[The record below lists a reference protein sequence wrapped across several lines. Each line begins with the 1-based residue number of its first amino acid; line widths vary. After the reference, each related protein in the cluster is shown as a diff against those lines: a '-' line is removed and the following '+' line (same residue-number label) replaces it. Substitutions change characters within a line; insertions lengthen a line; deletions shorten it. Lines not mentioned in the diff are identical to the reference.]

1 MPMADLKVTADHLKR
16 DAYLYVRQSTLR
28 QVAEHG
34 ESTQRQY
41 ALRDRAI
48 AAGWAAEQIR
58 VIDRDLGKSGS
69 SAATRDGF
77 QELVSEVALGKA
89 GIVMGLEVS
98 RLARNSADWHRLIE
112 LCALTATL
120 ILDEDGIYDPAEF
133 NDRLLLGLKGTMSE
147 AELHILKARMR
158 GGQLNKARRGEL
170 GMHPPVGLIRRTDGT
185 IGLDPDAEVQ
195 NAIRL
200 VFETFER
207 TGSAI
212 RTVRFFREQS
222 LLFPRR
228 LRSGPNKGELVW
240 APPQHARILQ
250 VLHNPRY
257 AGAFVY
263 GRTRTRH
270 LPDGGT
276 TVIKVAR
283 TEWQFVMPSM
293 HQGYIDWDRFEVN
306 QRRLADNA
314 RAFGGERRSGP
325 PREGPALLQG
335 RVLCGLCGERMGV
348 HYSREN
354 DRTVPI
360 YVCQETAI
368 RRAGKTCQT
377 VPGKVVD
384 PAVAALLLEM
394 MTPMTLAV
402 SLEVQRE
409 LEARAAETD
418 TLRRQHVERLRYEAE
433 LARRRYMK
441 VDPDN
446 RLVADALEAEWNEKL
461 RLHGDAA
468 ADYER
473 RSREH
478 AASLDADARR
488 RILDLAK
495 QLPQIWN
502 DPRLDFR
509 ERKRILRLLVDDVTL
524 IKADTITAHVRLSGG
539 ATRTL
544 TLERPLPIAKVRKFK
559 PELVATVDR
568 LLDQYCDREI
578 AEILNRDGW
587 RTSEGLLFNTKK
599 IAFIRMA
606 YNLPSRH
613 QRLRRRG
620 MLTTREV
627 AAKFG
632 VARTTVHERGREGLI
647 KKYHADSLNRG
658 LWEIPSGIR
667 IIKGH
672 GGRDA
677 HRAAA
682 VPATVPSP
690 EQGAV

>member
-1 MPMADLKVTADHLKR
+1 MPVAELKVTADHLKR
-16 DAYLYVRQSTLR
+16 DAYLYVRQSTPR
-28 QVAEHG
+28 QVVEHG

-41 ALRDRAI
+41 ALRERAT
-48 AAGWAAEQIR
+48 AAGWADEQIH

-69 SAATRDGF
+69 SATSRDGF

-120 ILDEDGIYDPAEF
+120 ILDEDGVYDPAEF

-170 GMHPPVGLIRRTDGT
+170 EMRPPVGLIYRTDGT

-212 RTVRFFREQS
+212 RTVRFFREQGI
-222 LLFPRR
+222 LFPQR
-228 LRSGPNKGELVW
+228 LRTGPNKGELLW

-263 GRTRTRH
+263 GRTRIRH

-283 TEWQFVMPSM
+283 AQWQFVMPAV
-293 HQGYIDWDRFEVN
+293 HQGYIDWERFEVN

-314 RAFGGERRSGP
+314 RAFGGERRTGP

-335 RVLCGLCGERMGV
+335 RVLCGLCGARMGV
-348 HYSREN
+348 RYGREN
-354 DRTVPI
+354 GHTVPI
-360 YVCQETAI
+360 YVCEETAI

-384 PAVAALLLEM
+384 PAVAALLIEM

-402 SLEVQRE
+402 TLEVQRE

-418 TLRRQHVERLRYEAE
+418 ALRRQHVERLRYEAE

-446 RLVADALEAEWNEKL
+446 RLVADSLEAEWNDKL
-461 RLHGDAA
+461 RLHADAA
-468 ADYER
+468 ADYDR
-473 RSREH
+473 RRREQ
-478 AASLDADARR
+478 AAILDANARR
-488 RILDLAK
+488 RILDLAE
-495 QLPQIWN
+495 QLPRIWQ
-502 DPRLDFR
+502 DPRVDSR
-509 ERKRILRLLVDDVTL
+509 ERKRILRLLIDDVTL
-524 IKADTITAHVRLSGG
+524 IKAEKITAHVRLSGG
-539 ATRTL
+539 ATRSL
-544 TLERPLPIAKVRKFK
+544 VLDRLLPIAQIRKFK
-559 PELVATVDR
+559 PELVAEVDR
-568 LLDQYCDREI
+568 LLDQHCDREI
-578 AEILNRDGW
+578 AEILNQNGW
-587 RTSEGLLFNTKK
+587 RTWEAKPFNLKK
-599 IAFIRMA
+599 IAWIRCA
-606 YNLPSRH
+606 YKLSSRYD
-613 QRLRRRG
+613 RLRRRG

-627 AAKFG
+627 AAKFKISE
-632 VARTTVHERGREGLI
+632 TTVHDWGRQGLI
-647 KKYHADSLNRG
+647 TKCYTDSLNRG
-658 LWEIPSGIR
+658 LWKIASDTTIR
-667 IIKGH
+667 KGH
-672 GGRDA
+672 GGRGSC
-677 HRAAA
+677 R
-682 VPATVPSP
+682 PRLSP
-690 EQGAV
+690 TTASSSE

>member
-1 MPMADLKVTADHLKR
+1 MPMAELKITADHLKR

-34 ESTQRQY
+34 ESTRRQY

-48 AAGWAAEQIR
+48 ASGWAAEHIR
-58 VIDRDLGKSGS
+58 VIDCDLGKSGS
-69 SAATRDGF
+69 SATTRDGF

-120 ILDEDGIYDPAEF
+120 ILDEDGVYDPATF

-170 GMHPPVGLIRRTDGT
+170 EMCPPVGLIYQADGT
-185 IGLDPDAEVQ
+185 IGLDPDAQVQ
-195 NAIRL
+195 NAIRM
-200 VFETFER
+200 VFDTFER
-207 TGSAI
+207 IESAV
-212 RTVRFFREQS
+212 RTVRFFREQG
-222 LLFPRR
+222 LPFPRR
-228 LRSGPNKGELVW
+228 LRTGPNKGDLMW

-263 GRTRTRH
+263 GRTRVRH
-270 LPDGGT
+270 LPDGST
-276 TVIKVAR
+276 TVIKIAR
-283 TEWQFVMPSM
+283 AEWQFVMPGM
-293 HQGYIDWDRFEVN
+293 HQGYIDWERFEIN

-325 PREGPALLQG
+325 AREGPALLQG

-348 HYSREN
+348 HYSQEHGQSIP
-354 DRTVPI
+354 T
-360 YVCQETAI
+360 YVCQETAV

-384 PAVAALLLEM
+384 LAVAALLIKM

-409 LEARAAETD
+409 LEANATETD

-446 RLVADALEAEWNEKL
+446 RLVADTLEAEWNDKL
-461 RLHGDAA
+461 RLHAEAA

-473 RSREH
+473 RSREQT
-478 AASLDADARR
+478 AALDAGMRR
-488 RILDLAK
+488 RILDLAE
-495 QLPQIWN
+495 QLPRIWQ
-502 DPRLDFR
+502 DPRIDSR
-509 ERKRILRLLVDDVTL
+509 DRKRILRLLIDDVTL
-524 IKADTITAHVRLSGG
+524 TKAQTITVHVRLSGG

-544 TLERPLPIAKVRKFK
+544 VLDRPLPIAQIRKFK
-559 PELVATVDR
+559 PELVAEVDR
-568 LLDQYCDREI
+568 LLDHHCDREI
-578 AEILNRDGW
+578 ADILNERGS
-587 RTSEGLLFNTKK
+587 RTWEGKHFNLKK
-599 IAFIRMA
+599 IAFIRAA
-606 YNLPSRH
+606 YKLASRH
-613 QRLRRRG
+613 ERLRRRG
-620 MLTTREV
+620 MLTTREL

-632 VARTTVHERGREGLI
+632 VAGTTVHDWGRQGLI
-647 KKYHADSLNRG
+647 KKHHADSLNRG
-658 LWEIPSGIR
+658 LWEIPSGIM

-677 HRAAA
+677 RHAAI
-682 VPATVPSP
+682 VPSP
-690 EQGAV
+690 E

>member
-1 MPMADLKVTADHLKR
+1 MPELKVTADHLKR

-28 QVAEHG
+28 QVIEHG

-48 AAGWAAEQIR
+48 ATGWPIERIH

-69 SAATRDGF
+69 SAAARDGF
-77 QELVSEVALGKA
+77 QQLVSEVALGKA

-120 ILDEDGIYDPAEF
+120 ILDEDGIYDPAGF

-170 GMHPPVGLIRRTDGT
+170 EMCPPVGLIYRTDAS
-185 IGLDPDAEVQ
+185 IGLDPDAQVQ
-195 NAIRL
+195 SAIRL

-212 RTVRFFREQS
+212 QTLRFFRQQG

-228 LRSGPNKGELVW
+228 LRTGPNKGDLLW
-240 APPQHARILQ
+240 AGPQHARILQ

-263 GRTRTRH
+263 GRTRIRH
-270 LPDGGT
+270 RPDGGT
-276 TVIKVAR
+276 SVVKVAR
-283 TEWQFVMPSM
+283 ADWQFVIPGM
-293 HQGYIDWDRFEVN
+293 HQGYIDWERFEVN
-306 QRRLADNA
+306 QRRLTDNA

-325 PREGPALLQG
+325 AREGPALLQG
-335 RVLCGLCGERMGV
+335 RVLCGLCGERMSV
-348 HYSREN
+348 RYSHEHGC
-354 DRTVPI
+354 TVPT
-360 YVCQETAI
+360 YVCQETAV
-368 RRAGKTCQT
+368 RRAGRTCQT

-384 PAVAALLLEM
+384 AAVAALLIEM

-402 SLEVQRE
+402 TLEVQRE

-418 TLRRQHVERLRYEAE
+418 AARRQHVERMRYEAE

-446 RLVADALEAEWNEKL
+446 RLVADTLEAEWNDKL
-461 RLHGDAA
+461 RLHADAA
-468 ADYER
+468 EDYER
-473 RSREH
+473 RSKQQ
-478 AASLDADARR
+478 AATLSAEARQ
-488 RILDLAK
+488 RILGLAE
-495 QLPQIWN
+495 QLPQIWK
-502 DPRLDFR
+502 DPRVDSL
-509 ERKRILRLLVDDVTL
+509 ERKRIVRLLIDDVTL
-524 IKADTITAHVRLSGG
+524 IKAQTITAHVRLSGG

-544 TLERPLPIAKVRKFK
+544 VLERPLPIAQIRKFK
-559 PELVATVDR
+559 PELVATVDQ
-568 LLDQYCDREI
+568 LLDQHCDREI
-578 AEILNRDGW
+578 ADILNRDGW
-587 RTSEGLLFNTKK
+587 RTWEGKPFNLKK
-599 IAFIRMA
+599 VAFIRQA
-606 YNLPSRH
+606 YKLASRYE
-613 QRLRRRG
+613 RLRRRG

-632 VARTTVHERGREGLI
+632 VSETAVHEWGRQGLI
-647 KKYHADSLNRG
+647 TKCYSDNLNRG
-658 LWEIPSGIR
+658 LWTMPAQQTILRGC
-667 IIKGH
+667 
-672 GGRDA
+672 GGRGA
-677 HRAAA
+677 RPPRLVAITA
-682 VPATVPSP
+682 PSSG
-690 EQGAV
+690 QGAV

>member
-1 MPMADLKVTADHLKR
+1 MADLKITADHLRR

-48 AAGWAAEQIR
+48 AAGWPAER
-58 VIDRDLGKSGS
+58 VRIIDRDLGKSGS

-120 ILDEDGIYDPAEF
+120 ILDEDGIYDPAGF

-170 GMHPPVGLIRRTDGT
+170 EMRPPVGLVYRPDGA
-185 IGLDPDAEVQ
+185 IDLDPDAEVQ
-195 NAIRL
+195 GAIRL
-200 VFETFER
+200 VFETFGR
-207 TGSAI
+207 TGSAMQ
-212 RTVRFFREQS
+212 TVRFFQQQRIP
-222 LLFPRR
+222 FPRR
-228 LRSGPNKGELVW
+228 LHAGPNKGELRW

-270 LPDGGT
+270 LPTGGA
-276 TVIKVAR
+276 TVIRMPRA
-283 TEWQFVMPSM
+283 EWQFVMPDR
-293 HQGYIDWDRFEVN
+293 HRGYIDWDGFETN

-325 PREGPALLQG
+325 AREGPALLQG

-348 HYSREN
+348 RYSQEHG
-354 DRTVPI
+354 RTVPV
-360 YVCQETAI
+360 YVCQETLV
-368 RRAGKTCQT
+368 RRGGKVCQS

-384 PAVAALLLEM
+384 PAVGALLVEL
-394 MTPMTLAV
+394 MTPMTLEVTLA
-402 SLEVQRE
+402 VQRE
-409 LEARAAETD
+409 LETRAAETD
-418 TLRRQHVERLRYEAE
+418 ALRRQHLERTRYDAE

-446 RLVADALEAEWNEKL
+446 RLVADALEAEWNDKL
-461 RLHGDAA
+461 RIHTDTV
-468 ADYER
+468 ADYEKR
-473 RSREH
+473 GQAE
-478 AASLDADARR
+478 AASLDAETRR
-488 RILDLAK
+488 RILDLAEHF
-495 QLPQIWN
+495 PQVWH
-502 DPRLDFR
+502 DPRVDAR

-524 IKADTITAHVRLSGG
+524 VKADTITAHVRLSGG

-544 TLERPLPIAKVRKFK
+544 TLDRPLPIAQIRKFK
-559 PELVATVDR
+559 PDLVAEVDR
-568 LLDQYCDREI
+568 LLDHHCDREI
-578 AEILNRDGW
+578 AEILNQR
-587 RTSEGLLFNTKK
+587 GLQTWEEKPFNLKK
-599 IAFIRMA
+599 IAIIRTA
-606 YNLPSRH
+606 YKLASRH
-613 QRLRRRG
+613 QRLRDRG
-620 MLTTREV
+620 MLTTCEV
-627 AAKFG
+627 AARFS
-632 VARTTVHERGREGLI
+632 VSESAVHKWGRAGLI
-647 KKYHADSLNRG
+647 RKCYSDSLCRG
-658 LWEIPSGIR
+658 LWEVPPDQTVL
-667 IIKGH
+667 KGC
-672 GGRDA
+672 GGRGA
-677 HRAAA
+677 R
-682 VPATVPSP
+682 PARLSP
-690 EQGAV
+690 ISAPISEQGAV

>member
-1 MPMADLKVTADHLKR
+1 MPMAELKVTADHLKR

-69 SAATRDGF
+69 SAAARDGF

-112 LCALTATL
+112 LCALTTTL

-170 GMHPPVGLIRRTDGT
+170 EMHPPVGLVRRTDGT
-185 IGLDPDAEVQ
+185 VGLDPDAEVQ

-200 VFETFER
+200 VFETFDR

-212 RTVRFFREQS
+212 RTVRFFREQG

-228 LRSGPNKGELVW
+228 LRTGPNKGELLW

-276 TVIKVAR
+276 SVIKIAR
-283 TEWQFVMPSM
+283 AEWQFVMPGM
-293 HQGYIDWDRFEVN
+293 HQGYIDWGRFELN

-348 HYSREN
+348 RYSREN
-354 DRTVPI
+354 GRLVPI
-360 YVCQETAI
+360 YVCGETAV

-377 VPGKVVD
+377 VPGKVID
-384 PAVAALLLEM
+384 PAIATLLIEM

-409 LEARAAETD
+409 LEKRAAEAD
-418 TLRRQHVERLRYEAE
+418 SLRRQHVERLRYEAE

-446 RLVADALEAEWNEKL
+446 RLVADSLEAEWNEKL
-461 RLHGDAA
+461 RLHAEAA

-473 RSREH
+473 RSREQ
-478 AASLDADARR
+478 AAALDADVRR
-488 RILDLAK
+488 RILDLAE
-495 QLPQIWN
+495 QLPRIWN
-502 DPRLDFR
+502 DPRVDSR
-509 ERKRILRLLVDDVTL
+509 ERKRIVRLLIEDVTL
-524 IKADTITAHVRLSGG
+524 IKSQVITVHVRLSGG

-544 TLERPLPIAKVRKFK
+544 TLERPLPIAQIRKFK
-559 PELVATVDR
+559 PELVAEVDR
-568 LLDQYCDREI
+568 LLDLHCDREI
-578 AEILNRDGW
+578 AKILNNKGW
-587 RTSEGLLFNTKK
+587 RTWEAKPFNLKKVAWIRHAYKLL
-599 IAFIRMA
+599 
-606 YNLPSRH
+606 SRYD
-613 QRLRRRG
+613 RLRRRG
-620 MLTTREV
+620 LLTTNEV
-627 AAKFG
+627 AARFG
-632 VARTTVHERGREGLI
+632 ISETTVHDWGRQGVI
-647 KKYHADSLNRG
+647 KKCCVDSLNRG
-658 LWEIPSGIR
+658 LWEIPAGTM

-672 GGRDA
+672 GGRGA
-677 HRAAA
+677 HRAAL
-682 VPATVPSP
+682 VSTVAS
-690 EQGAV
+690 AA

>member
-48 AAGWAAEQIR
+48 AAGWAAEHVR
-58 VIDRDLGKSGS
+58 VIDCDLGKSGS
-69 SAATRDGF
+69 SATKRDGF

-120 ILDEDGIYDPAEF
+120 ILDEDGVYDPAEF

-147 AELHILKARMR
+147 AELHILKSRMR

-170 GMHPPVGLIRRTDGT
+170 GMCPPVGLTCRTDGT
-185 IGLDPDAEVQ
+185 IGLDPDAQVQ

-212 RTVRFFREQS
+212 RTVRFFRKQG

-228 LRSGPNKGELVW
+228 LRTGANKGDLLW

-283 TEWQFVMPSM
+283 AEWQFVMPGM

-354 DRTVPI
+354 GQTVPI
-360 YVCQETAI
+360 YVCQETAV

-384 PAVAALLLEM
+384 PAITALLIEM

-418 TLRRQHVERLRYEAE
+418 ALRRQHVERLRYEAE

-446 RLVADALEAEWNEKL
+446 RLVADALEAEWNDKL
-461 RLHGDAA
+461 RLHADAA

-473 RSREH
+473 RSREQ
-478 AASLDADARR
+478 AVALDADMRR
-488 RILDLAK
+488 RILGLAE
-495 QLPQIWN
+495 QLPRIWQ
-502 DPRLDFR
+502 DPRVDCR

-524 IKADTITAHVRLSGG
+524 VKADTITAHVRLSGG

-544 TLERPLPIAKVRKFK
+544 VLKRPLPIAQVRKFK

-568 LLDQYCDREI
+568 MLDQHCDREI
-578 AEILNRDGW
+578 ADILNRDGW
-587 RTSEGLLFNTKK
+587 RSSEGLLFNTKK
-599 IAFIRMA
+599 IAFIRTA
-606 YNLPSRH
+606 YKLPSRH

-620 MLTTREV
+620 MITTHEV

-632 VARTTVHERGREGLI
+632 IARTTVHEWGRQGLI
-647 KKYHADSLNRG
+647 KKHYADSLNRG
-658 LWEIPSGIR
+658 LWEIPSGIS

-677 HRAAA
+677 RHAAIA
-682 VPATVPSP
+682 PSS
-690 EQGAV
+690 E

>member
-48 AAGWAAEQIR
+48 AAGWAAEHVR
-58 VIDRDLGKSGS
+58 VIDCDLGKSGS
-69 SAATRDGF
+69 SATKRDGF

-120 ILDEDGIYDPAEF
+120 ILDEDGVYDPAEF

-147 AELHILKARMR
+147 AELHILKSRMR

-170 GMHPPVGLIRRTDGT
+170 GMCPPVGLTCRTDGT
-185 IGLDPDAEVQ
+185 IGLDPDAQVQ

-212 RTVRFFREQS
+212 RTVRFFRKQG

-228 LRSGPNKGELVW
+228 LRTGANKGDLLW
-240 APPQHARILQ
+240 ALPQHARILQ

-283 TEWQFVMPSM
+283 AEWQFVMPGM

-354 DRTVPI
+354 GQTVPI
-360 YVCQETAI
+360 YVCQETAV

-384 PAVAALLLEM
+384 PAITALLIEM

-418 TLRRQHVERLRYEAE
+418 ALRRQHVERLRYEAE

-446 RLVADALEAEWNEKL
+446 RLVADALEAEWNDKL
-461 RLHGDAA
+461 RLHADAA

-473 RSREH
+473 RSREQ
-478 AASLDADARR
+478 AVALDADMRR
-488 RILDLAK
+488 RILGLAE
-495 QLPQIWN
+495 QLPRIWQ
-502 DPRLDFR
+502 DPRVDCR

-524 IKADTITAHVRLSGG
+524 VKADTITAHVRLSGG

-544 TLERPLPIAKVRKFK
+544 VLKRPLPIAQVRKFK

-568 LLDQYCDREI
+568 MLDQHCDREI
-578 AEILNRDGW
+578 ADILNRDGW
-587 RTSEGLLFNTKK
+587 RSSEGLLFNTKK
-599 IAFIRMA
+599 IAFIRTA
-606 YNLPSRH
+606 YKLPSRH

-620 MLTTREV
+620 MITTHEV

-632 VARTTVHERGREGLI
+632 IARTTVHEWGRQGLI
-647 KKYHADSLNRG
+647 KKHYADSLNRG
-658 LWEIPSGIR
+658 LWEIPSGIS

-677 HRAAA
+677 HHAAIA
-682 VPATVPSP
+682 PSS
-690 EQGAV
+690 E

>member
-1 MPMADLKVTADHLKR
+1 MAELKITADHLKR

-48 AAGWAAEQIR
+48 AAGWAAEQIH

-69 SAATRDGF
+69 SATTRDGF

-120 ILDEDGIYDPAEF
+120 ILDEDGVYDPAEF

-147 AELHILKARMR
+147 AELHILKSRMR

-170 GMHPPVGLIRRTDGT
+170 GMCPPVGLICRTEGT
-185 IGLDPDAEVQ
+185 IGLDPDAQVQ

-212 RTVRFFREQS
+212 RTVRFFREQG

-228 LRSGPNKGELVW
+228 LRTGGNKGELLW

-263 GRTRTRH
+263 GRTRIRH

-283 TEWQFVMPSM
+283 AEWQVVMPGM

-354 DRTVPI
+354 GQTVPI
-360 YVCQETAI
+360 YVCQETAV

-384 PAVAALLLEM
+384 PAVTALLIEM

-418 TLRRQHVERLRYEAE
+418 ALRRQHVERLRYEAE

-446 RLVADALEAEWNEKL
+446 RLVADALEAEWNDKL
-461 RLHGDAA
+461 RLHADAA

-473 RSREH
+473 RSREQ
-478 AASLDADARR
+478 AATLNADVRR
-488 RILDLAK
+488 RILDLAE
-495 QLPQIWN
+495 QLPRIWQ
-502 DPRLDFR
+502 DPRVDSR
-509 ERKRILRLLVDDVTL
+509 ERKRILRFLVDDVTL
-524 IKADTITAHVRLSGG
+524 VKADTITAHVRLSGG

-544 TLERPLPIAKVRKFK
+544 VLKRPLPIAQVRKFK

-568 LLDQYCDREI
+568 MLDQHCDREI
-578 AEILNRDGW
+578 ADILNRDGW
-587 RTSEGLLFNTKK
+587 RSSEGLLFNTKK
-599 IAFIRMA
+599 IAFIRTA
-606 YNLPSRH
+606 YKLPSRH

-620 MLTTREV
+620 MITTHEV

-632 VARTTVHERGREGLI
+632 IARTTVHEWGRQGLI
-647 KKYHADSLNRG
+647 KKYYADSLNRG
-658 LWEIPSGIR
+658 LWEIPSGMM

-677 HRAAA
+677 HH
-682 VPATVPSP
+682 ATLVLTTAPSP
-690 EQGAV
+690 K

>member
-28 QVAEHG
+28 QVTEHG

-41 ALRDRAI
+41 ALRERAI
-48 AAGWAAEQIR
+48 AGGWAAEQIH
-58 VIDRDLGKSGS
+58 VIDCDLGKSGS
-69 SAATRDGF
+69 SATNRGGF

-120 ILDEDGIYDPAEF
+120 ILDEDGVYDPAEF

-170 GMHPPVGLIRRTDGT
+170 EMCPPVGLIYQTNGT
-185 IGLDPDAEVQ
+185 IGLDHDAEVQ

-212 RTVRFFREQS
+212 RTVRFFREQG

-228 LRSGPNKGELVW
+228 LRTGSNKGELLW

-257 AGAFVY
+257 AGTFVY
-263 GRTRTRH
+263 GRTRIRH

-276 TVIKVAR
+276 TVIKIAR
-283 TEWQFVMPSM
+283 AEWQVVMPGM
-293 HQGYIDWDRFEVN
+293 HQGYIDWERFELN

-354 DRTVPI
+354 GQTVPI
-360 YVCQETAI
+360 YVCQETAV

-384 PAVAALLLEM
+384 PAITALLIEM

-418 TLRRQHVERLRYEAE
+418 VLRRQHVERLRYEAE

-446 RLVADALEAEWNEKL
+446 RLVADALEAEWNDKL
-461 RLHGDAA
+461 RLHADAA

-473 RSREH
+473 RSREQTV
-478 AASLDADARR
+478 ALDADMRR
-488 RILDLAK
+488 RILDLAE
-495 QLPQIWN
+495 QLPRIWQ
-502 DPRLDFR
+502 DPRVDCR

-524 IKADTITAHVRLSGG
+524 VKADTITANVRLSGG

-544 TLERPLPIAKVRKFK
+544 VLKRPLPIAQIRKFK
-559 PELVATVDR
+559 PELITEVDH

-578 AEILNRDGW
+578 ADILNKRGCQTW
-587 RTSEGLLFNTKK
+587 ESKPFNLKK
-599 IAFIRMA
+599 IAFIRTA
-606 YNLPSRH
+606 YKLPSRH
-613 QRLRRRG
+613 QRLRHRG

-627 AAKFG
+627 AAKLG
-632 VARTTVHERGREGLI
+632 VAPTTVHEWGRQGLI
-647 KKYHADSLNRG
+647 KKHYADSLNRG
-658 LWEIPSGIR
+658 LWEVPSGIM

-677 HRAAA
+677 HHAAI
-682 VPATVPSP
+682 VPSP
-690 EQGAV
+690 E